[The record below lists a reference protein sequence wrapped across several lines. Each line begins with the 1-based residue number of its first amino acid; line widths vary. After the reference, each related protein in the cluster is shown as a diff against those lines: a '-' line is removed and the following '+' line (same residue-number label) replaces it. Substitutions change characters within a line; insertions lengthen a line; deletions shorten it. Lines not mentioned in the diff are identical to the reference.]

1 MDTRSLRC
9 VTPQLGDSNRHRT
22 PTMQGETD
30 AAPSNAG
37 SCRRGTPA
45 MRDPKGQQ
53 TLMDAG
59 PQQSGIPW
67 IGDPDGF
74 EASWMQDPRWMLD
87 PTDTGAH
94 RC

>member
-1 MDTRSLRC
+1 MW
-9 VTPQLGDSNRHRT
+9 
-22 PTMQGETD
+22 
-30 AAPSNAG
+30 
-37 SCRRGTPA
+37 
-45 MRDPKGQQ
+45 DPKGQQ

-87 PTDTGAH
+87 PTDTGAQWIQEPTDAEPQ
-94 RC
+94 RIRDPNEYRIL